1 MLRTS
6 RIIIVI
12 ITTLLVNT
20 VLPSL
25 ISSNDLYIVVTFP
38 YLYEDIRSIACPG
51 DVVIDLIKPGID
63 PHEYQLTPSDVNI
76 LRKASVIIST
86 AHTHFELNIRKL
98 VERGELNSILVE
110 VPYINGVK
118 VFKNPSTDT
127 ENYHGIL
134 FYPENYI
141 VFLNNLKHILSSLKP
156 QCSKVYEEN
165 INKLILRLQKII
177 DLNFSLNKIAVLDS
191 PEIQYIAEWLGLN
204 VSQILMSEEE
214 VPIVPKDIERVEKI
228 LGDYSDSIVVVT
240 NGSKAFQYLINLAS
254 KYKREILLFPNPL
267 SSSSIV
273 SMLENIASSL
283 NTSTRIKGAY
293 TTTNILPQLD
303 IITIATILPIMLMA
317 AFLAIKMFR
326 IKRG

>member
-1 MLRTS
+1 MLCTH
-6 RIIIVI
+6 RITIVI
-12 ITTLLVNT
+12 SIMLLVNT

-25 ISSNDLYIVVTFP
+25 LSSNDLYIVVTFP
-38 YLYEDIRSIACPG
+38 YLYEDMKSIACPG

-76 LRKASVIIST
+76 LRRANIIIST

-98 VERGELNSILVE
+98 VEGGELNSILIE
-110 VPYINGVK
+110 VPYINGIK
-118 VFKNPSTDT
+118 VFKNPSTGT

-165 INKLILRLQKII
+165 VNKLILRLQKII
-177 DLNFSLNKIAVLDS
+177 ELNSSLNKIAVLDS
-191 PEIQYIAEWLGLN
+191 PVIQYIAEWLGLN

-228 LGDYSDSIVVVT
+228 LDNYSDSIVVVT

-254 KYKREILLFPNPL
+254 KYRREILLLPNPL
-267 SSSSIV
+267 LSSSII

-283 NTSTRIKGAY
+283 NTSTSVRDVH

-303 IITIATILPIMLMA
+303 VITIATIIPTMLIV
-317 AFLAIKMFR
+317 AFLVIKIFK
-326 IKRG
+326 IKRS